1 MHSSALSSTTPS
13 GARSLR
19 MRTPEARSAFDTP
32 EPLPV
37 VPRPPRPRAKPTQKT
52 RPQPRSGR
60 DSAAAIDRDTGPV
73 PRRRRFVG
81 LILLMIA
88 LGGGA
93 MAAAYFWPDL

>member
-1 MHSSALSSTTPS
+1 
-13 GARSLR
+13 

-32 EPLPV
+32 DPLPV
-37 VPRPPRPRAKPTQKT
+37 VTRPPRPRAKPTQKT